1 MTRETAPKRERARTP
16 QGEKRESFFKQKL
29 DVPLSLTFDDVLL
42 EPQESWLEPSEADT
56 HSRFTKSITLKIP
69 LVSAAMDTVTEA
81 TMAIALAREGGIGVI
96 HRNLTP
102 EDELAEM
109 ITVKQAEELI
119 ERDVIF
125 VEQSA
130 TVADA
135 ERLMNQH
142 SIGGVPVVDK
152 GKIIGIVSRRDV
164 RAIVS
169 RHGEEGIKSIMTKK
183 PITADEDITAER
195 ALEIMYTN
203 KIERLPVADKR
214 GRLIGIITM
223 QDILDKRQ
231 YPNAT
236 RDAKGNLRVAAA
248 VGPFDFSRATLLDEH
263 GVDALIVD
271 CAHGHNMKVVAAVKE
286 IKGSIKAEV
295 IAGNIATANAAE
307 ALLSAGVDGIK
318 VGIGPGSIC
327 TTRIVAGTGVPQ
339 VTAISQ
345 VADVTSAAGV
355 PIIADGGVRYS
366 GDVAKAI
373 AAGADTVM
381 MGSMFAG
388 TDEAPGKVIT
398 IKGRRYKQYRG
409 MGSLGVMSTGQSSD
423 RYFQKKGIGS
433 TKFVPE
439 GVEGV
444 TPYVGHVGEVIYQL
458 VGGLKSAMGYTGSKT
473 IVEMHEKARFVR
485 ITNAGM
491 TESHPHNILITDEA
505 PNYRLF
511 E

>member
-1 MTRETAPKRERARTP
+1 MYVE
-16 QGEKRESFFKQKL
+16 KL

-42 EPQESWLEPSEADT
+42 EPQASWLEPAEADT
-56 HSRFTKSITLKIP
+56 RSKFSKNIPVTIP

-81 TMAIALAREGGIGVI
+81 SMAIALAREGGIGVI
-96 HRNLTP
+96 HRNMTA
-102 EDELAEM
+102 EHELQEV
-109 ITVKQAEELI
+109 IFVKQAEELI
-119 ERDVIF
+119 ERDVLF
-125 VEQSA
+125 VEDTA
-130 TVADA
+130 TVSEA
-135 ERLMNQH
+135 ERLMQQY
-142 SIGGVPVVDK
+142 SIGGVPVVSK
-152 GKIIGIVSRRDV
+152 SRIIGIVSRRDV

-169 RHGEEGIKSIMTKK
+169 KRGDEKITSIMTRK
-183 PITADEDITAER
+183 PIVADEDITAEK

-203 KIERLPVADKR
+203 KVERLPVVNGK
-214 GRLIGIITM
+214 GKLLGIITM
-223 QDILDKRQ
+223 QDILEKRQ
-231 YPNAT
+231 YPLAT
-236 RDAKGNLRVAAA
+236 RDMKGNLRVAAA
-248 VGPFDFSRATLLDEH
+248 VGPFDFSRAELLDQNN
-263 GVDALIVD
+263 VDALVVD
-271 CAHGHNMKVVAAVKE
+271 CAHGHNMKVVAAVKD
-286 IKGSIKAEV
+286 IKGSMKAEI
-295 IAGNIATANAAE
+295 IAGNIATSAAAE
-307 ALLSAGVDGIK
+307 ALVSAGVDGIK

-339 VTAISQ
+339 ITAITR
-345 VADVTSAAGV
+345 VADITRSADI
-355 PIIADGGVRYS
+355 PIIADGGVRFS

-381 MGSMFAG
+381 LGSMFAG

-423 RYFQKKGIGS
+423 RYFQKKDIGS
-433 TKFVPE
+433 SKFVPE

-444 TPYVGHVGEVIYQL
+444 TPYVGHVGEVMYQL

-473 IVEMHEKARFVR
+473 IGDMQKNAKFIR

>member
-1 MTRETAPKRERARTP
+1 MFVE
-16 QGEKRESFFKQKL
+16 KL

-42 EPQESWLEPSEADT
+42 EPQASWLEPSEADIR
-56 HSRFTKSITLKIP
+56 SRFTKKINVNLP

-81 TMAIALAREGGIGVI
+81 TMAITLAREGGIGVI
-96 HRNLTP
+96 HRNMT
-102 EDELAEM
+102 AERSLQEV
-109 ITVKQAEELI
+109 TFVKQAEELI
-119 ERDVIF
+119 ERDVLF
-125 VEQSA
+125 VESSA
-130 TVADA
+130 TVSDA
-135 ERLMNQH
+135 ERIMHQY
-142 SIGGVPVVDK
+142 SIGGVPVIEK

-164 RAIVS
+164 RAIVQK
-169 RHGEEGIKSIMTKK
+169 RGDEKITAIMTRK
-183 PITADEDITAER
+183 PIVADENITSEK

-203 KIERLPVADKR
+203 KVERLPVVDNK
-214 GRLIGIITM
+214 GKLLGIITM
-223 QDILDKRQ
+223 QDILEKRQ

-236 RDAKGNLRVAAA
+236 RDASGSLRVAAA
-248 VGPFDFSRATLLDEH
+248 VGPFDFARAELLDQN
-263 GVDALIVD
+263 GVDALVVD
-271 CAHGHNMKVVAAVKE
+271 CAHGHNMKVVAAVKD
-286 IKGSIKAEV
+286 IKGSVKAEV
-295 IAGNIATANAAE
+295 VAGNIATKEAAS
-307 ALLSAGVDGIK
+307 ALVDAGVDGIK

-339 VTAISQ
+339 ISA
-345 VADVTSAAGV
+345 VANVAEIANPAGI
-355 PIIADGGVRYS
+355 PIISDGGIRYS

-388 TDEAPGKVIT
+388 TDESPGKVISM
-398 IKGRRYKQYRG
+398 KGRRYKQYRG
-409 MGSLGVMSTGQSSD
+409 MGSLGVMSSGQSSD
-423 RYFQKKGIGS
+423 RYFQKKDIGS

-473 IVEMHEKARFVR
+473 IGDMHRGARFVR

-491 TESHPHNILITDEA
+491 TESHPHNIMITDEA

>member
-1 MTRETAPKRERARTP
+1 MFVE
-16 QGEKRESFFKQKL
+16 KL

-42 EPQESWLEPSEADT
+42 EPLASLLEPAEADT
-56 HSRFTKSITLKIP
+56 RSWFSKNIRVNIP

-96 HRNLTP
+96 HRNMTP
-102 EDELAEM
+102 ERELQE
-109 ITVKQAEELI
+109 IIVVKQAEELI
-119 ERDVIF
+119 ERDVLY
-125 VEQSA
+125 VEDTAS
-130 TVADA
+130 VSDA
-135 ERLMNQH
+135 ERLMHQY
-142 SIGGVPVVDK
+142 SIGGVPVVNK

-169 RHGEEGIKSIMTKK
+169 KRGDEKINTIMTRK
-183 PITADEDITAER
+183 PIIANEDITAEK

-203 KIERLPVADKR
+203 KVERLPVVNKK
-214 GRLIGIITM
+214 GKLIGIITM
-223 QDILDKRQ
+223 QDILEKRQ
-231 YPNAT
+231 YPLAS

-248 VGPFDFSRATLLDEH
+248 VGPFDFSRAELLDQN
-263 GVDALIVD
+263 GVDALVVD

-286 IKGSIKAEV
+286 IKGSVKADV
-295 IAGNIATANAAE
+295 VAGNIATKEAAE
-307 ALLSAGVDGIK
+307 ALLNAGVDGIK

-339 VTAISQ
+339 ITAVSQ
-345 VADVTSAAGV
+345 VADVAKDADI
-355 PIIADGGVRYS
+355 PIISDGGIRYS

-388 TDEAPGKVIT
+388 TDESPGKVIT
-398 IKGRRYKQYRG
+398 MKGRRYKQYRG
-409 MGSLGVMSTGQSSD
+409 MGSLGVMSSGQSSD
-423 RYFQKKGIGS
+423 RYFQKKDIGS

-473 IVEMHEKARFVR
+473 IPEMHTKARFVR

>member
-1 MTRETAPKRERARTP
+1 MYVE
-16 QGEKRESFFKQKL
+16 KL

-42 EPQESWLEPSEADT
+42 EPRASWLEPSDADT
-56 HSRFTKSITLKIP
+56 RSVFSKKIRLNIP

-81 TMAIALAREGGIGVI
+81 TMAIALARQGGIGVI
-96 HRNLTP
+96 HRNMTP
-102 EDELAEM
+102 ERELQEVQF
-109 ITVKQAEELI
+109 VKHAEELI
-119 ERDVIF
+119 ERDVLY
-125 VEQSA
+125 VQDTA
-130 TVADA
+130 TVSDA
-135 ERLMNQH
+135 EKLMYQYN
-142 SIGGVPVVDK
+142 IGGVPVVDK

-169 RHGEEGIKSIMTKK
+169 KRGDEKITAIMTKK
-183 PITADEDITAER
+183 PIVTDEDITADK

-203 KIERLPVADKR
+203 KVERLPVVNKK
-214 GRLIGIITM
+214 GKLLGIITM
-223 QDILDKRQ
+223 QDILEKKQ
-231 YPNAT
+231 YPFAT
-236 RDAKGNLRVAAA
+236 RDAAGNLRVAAA
-248 VGPFDFSRATLLDEH
+248 VGPFDFTRAELLDQN
-263 GVDALIVD
+263 GVDVLIVD
-271 CAHGHNMKVVAAVKE
+271 CAHGHNMKVVAAVKD
-286 IKGSIKAEV
+286 IKGSVKAEV
-295 IAGNIATANAAE
+295 IAGNIATREAAE
-307 ALLSAGVDGIK
+307 ALVGAGVDGIK

-339 VTAISQ
+339 ITAVAQ
-345 VADVTSAAGV
+345 VAD
-355 PIIADGGVRYS
+355 IAHLSGIPVISDGGIRFS

-398 IKGRRYKQYRG
+398 IKGRLYKQYRG
-409 MGSLGVMSTGQSSD
+409 MGSLGVMSSGQSSD

-433 TKFVPE
+433 TKVVPE

-444 TPYVGHVGEVIYQL
+444 TPYVGHVGEVVYQL

-473 IVEMHEKARFVR
+473 IPEMHANARFVR

-505 PNYRLF
+505 PNYRLL

>member
-1 MTRETAPKRERARTP
+1 MFVE
-16 QGEKRESFFKQKL
+16 KL

-42 EPQESWLEPSEADT
+42 EPLESWLEPSEADIR
-56 HSRFTKSITLKIP
+56 SRFSIKINVNIP

-81 TMAIALAREGGIGVI
+81 AMAVTLAREGGIGVI
-96 HRNLTP
+96 HRNMT
-102 EDELAEM
+102 AERSLQEV
-109 ITVKQAEELI
+109 TFVKQAEELI
-119 ERDVIF
+119 ERDVLY
-125 VEQSA
+125 VESSA
-130 TVADA
+130 TVSDA
-135 ERLMNQH
+135 ERIMNQY
-142 SIGGVPVVDK
+142 SIGGVPVIEN

-164 RAIVS
+164 RAIVQK
-169 RHGEEGIKSIMTKK
+169 RGDEMITAIMTKK
-183 PITADEDITAER
+183 PIVAEENITSEK

-203 KIERLPVADKR
+203 KVERLPVVDKT

-223 QDILDKRQ
+223 QDILEKRQ
-231 YPNAT
+231 YPNAS
-236 RDAKGNLRVAAA
+236 RDADGRLRVAAA
-248 VGPFDFSRATLLDEH
+248 VGPFDFSRAELLDQN
-263 GVDALIVD
+263 GVDALVVD
-271 CAHGHNMKVVAAVKE
+271 CAHGHNMKVVAAVKD
-286 IKGSIKAEV
+286 IKASVKCQV
-295 IAGNIATANAAE
+295 IAGNIATKEAAL
-307 ALLSAGVDGIK
+307 ALLDANVDGIK

-339 VTAISQ
+339 ISA
-345 VADVTSAAGV
+345 VANVAEVARSAEV
-355 PIIADGGVRYS
+355 PIISDGGIRFS
-366 GDVAKAI
+366 GDLAKAI

-388 TDEAPGKVIT
+388 TDESPGKVISM
-398 IKGRRYKQYRG
+398 KGRRYKQYRG
-409 MGSLGVMSTGQSSD
+409 MGSLGVMSTGESSD
-423 RYFQKKGIGS
+423 RYFQKKGIGA

-473 IVEMHEKARFVR
+473 IGEMHTKARFVR

-491 TESHPHNILITDEA
+491 TESHPHNIMITDEA

>member
-1 MTRETAPKRERARTP
+1 MYSE
-16 QGEKRESFFKQKL
+16 KL

-42 EPQESWLEPSEADT
+42 EPQASWVEPSETDT
-56 HSRFTKSITLKIP
+56 RSRFSKKINVNIP

-81 TMAIALAREGGIGVI
+81 QMAITLARLGGIGVI
-96 HRNLTP
+96 HRNMTP
-102 EDELAEM
+102 EHEM
-109 ITVKQAEELI
+109 QEVVAVKQAEELI
-119 ERDVIF
+119 ERDVLF
-125 VEQSA
+125 VDDTA
-130 TVADA
+130 TVSDA
-135 ERLMNQH
+135 ENIMHQYN
-142 SIGGVPVVDK
+142 IGGVPVVDK

-164 RAIVS
+164 RAIVQ
-169 RHGEEGIKSIMTKK
+169 KSGSEKITTIMTRK
-183 PITADEDITAER
+183 PIVGGEDITAEK

-203 KIERLPVADKR
+203 KVERLPIVSEK
-214 GRLIGIITM
+214 GKLIGIVTM
-223 QDILDKRQ
+223 QDILEKRQ
-231 YPNAT
+231 YPLAS

-248 VGPFDFSRATLLDEH
+248 VGPFDFARADLLDQN
-263 GVDALIVD
+263 GADVIVVDT
-271 CAHGHNMKVVAAVKE
+271 AHAHNMKVVAAVKE
-286 IKGSIKAEV
+286 IKGSMKAEIV
-295 IAGNIATANAAE
+295 AGNIATTAAAE
-307 ALLSAGVDGIK
+307 ALVDAGVDGIK

-339 VTAISQ
+339 ISAVAQ
-345 VADVTSAAGV
+345 VADIAHDAGV
-355 PIIADGGVRYS
+355 PVISDGGVRFS

-398 IKGRRYKQYRG
+398 NKGRRYKQYRG
-409 MGSLGVMSTGQSSD
+409 MGSLGVMSSGESSD

-439 GVEGV
+439 GVEGI

-458 VGGLKSAMGYTGSKT
+458 VGGLKSAMGYSGAKT
-473 IVEMHEKARFVR
+473 IAEMHTKARFVR

-491 TESHPHNILITDEA
+491 TESHPHNIMITDEA

>member
-1 MTRETAPKRERARTP
+1 MFIE
-16 QGEKRESFFKQKL
+16 KL
-29 DVPLSLTFDDVLL
+29 DVPQSLTFDDVLL
-42 EPQESWLEPSEADT
+42 EPQASWLEPAEADT
-56 HSRFTKSITLKIP
+56 RSNFSKKINLNIP
-69 LVSAAMDTVTEA
+69 LVSSAMDTVTEA
-81 TMAIALAREGGIGVI
+81 PMAIALAREGGIGVI
-96 HRNLTP
+96 HRNMTP
-102 EDELAEM
+102 EHELQEV
-109 ITVKQAEELI
+109 IFVKQAEELI
-119 ERDVIF
+119 ERDVLF
-125 VEQSA
+125 VEDTA
-130 TVADA
+130 TVSDA
-135 ERLMNQH
+135 ERLMQQY

-169 RHGEEGIKSIMTKK
+169 KRGDEKITSIMTKK
-183 PITADEDITAER
+183 PIVADEDITSEK
-195 ALEIMYTN
+195 ALELMYTN
-203 KIERLPVADKR
+203 KIERLPVVNAK
-214 GRLIGIITM
+214 GKLLGIITM
-223 QDILDKRQ
+223 QDILEKRQ
-231 YPNAT
+231 YPLAT
-236 RDAKGNLRVAAA
+236 RDTKGNLRVAAA
-248 VGPFDFSRATLLDEH
+248 VGPFDFSRAELLDNNN
-263 GVDALIVD
+263 VDALVVD
-271 CAHGHNMKVVAAVKE
+271 CAHGHNMKVVAAVQD
-286 IKGSIKAEV
+286 IKGSMKAEI
-295 IAGNIATANAAE
+295 IAGNIATRAAAE
-307 ALLSAGVDGIK
+307 ALVKTGIDGIK

-339 VTAISQ
+339 ITAIAQ
-345 VADVTSAAGV
+345 VADVAKDAQI

-381 MGSMFAG
+381 LGSMFAG

-423 RYFQKKGIGS
+423 RYFQKKDIGS

-444 TPYVGHVGEVIYQL
+444 TPYVGHVAEVIYQL

-473 IVEMHEKARFVR
+473 IPHMQKNAKFVR

>member
-1 MTRETAPKRERARTP
+1 MFVE
-16 QGEKRESFFKQKL
+16 KL

-42 EPQESWLEPSEADT
+42 EPMASWVEPSEADVR
-56 HSRFTKSITLKIP
+56 SRFTKKIRVNIP

-81 TMAIALAREGGIGVI
+81 GMAITLAREGGIGVI
-96 HRNLTP
+96 HRNMTP
-102 EDELAEM
+102 ERSLQEV
-109 ITVKQAEELI
+109 TFVKQAEELI
-119 ERDVIF
+119 ERDVLY
-125 VEQSA
+125 VESSA
-130 TVADA
+130 TVSDA
-135 ERLMNQH
+135 ERIMHQY
-142 SIGGVPVVDK
+142 SIGGVPVIEK

-164 RAIVS
+164 RAIVQK
-169 RHGEEGIKSIMTKK
+169 RGDEKITAIMTRK
-183 PITADEDITAER
+183 PIVADEEITADK

-203 KIERLPVADKR
+203 KVERLPVVDDK
-214 GRLIGIITM
+214 GKLIGIITM
-223 QDILDKRQ
+223 QDILEKHQ
-231 YPNAT
+231 YPAAT
-236 RDAKGNLRVAAA
+236 RDANGSLRVAAA
-248 VGPFDFSRATLLDEH
+248 VGPFDFARAELLDQN
-263 GVDALIVD
+263 GVDALVVD
-271 CAHGHNMKVVAAVKE
+271 CAHGHNLKVVAAVE
-286 IKGSIKAEV
+286 DIKGSVKAEV
-295 IAGNIATANAAE
+295 VAGNIATKEAAI
-307 ALLSAGVDGIK
+307 ALLNAGVDGIK

-339 VTAISQ
+339 ITAVAQ
-345 VADVTSAAGV
+345 VADIAHSADIPV
-355 PIIADGGVRYS
+355 ISDGGIRFS

-388 TDEAPGKVIT
+388 TDESPGKVISM
-398 IKGRRYKQYRG
+398 KGRRYKQYRG

-423 RYFQKKGIGS
+423 RYFQKKDIGA

-473 IVEMHEKARFVR
+473 IPDMHKTARFIR

-491 TESHPHNILITDEA
+491 TESHPHNIMITDEA

>member
-1 MTRETAPKRERARTP
+1 MYVE
-16 QGEKRESFFKQKL
+16 KL

-42 EPQESWLEPSEADT
+42 EPQASWLEPADADT
-56 HSRFTKSITLKIP
+56 RSKFSKNILVNIP

-81 TMAIALAREGGIGVI
+81 PMAIALAREGGIGVI
-96 HRNLTP
+96 HRNMTA
-102 EDELAEM
+102 EHELQEV
-109 ITVKQAEELI
+109 IFVKQAEELI
-119 ERDVIF
+119 ERDVLF
-125 VEQSA
+125 VEDTA
-130 TVADA
+130 TVSEA
-135 ERLMNQH
+135 ERLMQQY
-142 SIGGVPVVDK
+142 SIGGIPVVNK
-152 GKIIGIVSRRDV
+152 SRIIGIVSRRDV

-169 RHGEEGIKSIMTKK
+169 KRGDEKITSIMTRK
-183 PITADEDITAER
+183 PIVADEDITAEK
-195 ALEIMYTN
+195 ALEVMYTN
-203 KIERLPVADKR
+203 KVERLPVVNGK
-214 GRLIGIITM
+214 GKLLGIITM
-223 QDILDKRQ
+223 QDILEKRQ
-231 YPNAT
+231 YPLAT
-236 RDAKGNLRVAAA
+236 RDMKGNLRVAAA
-248 VGPFDFSRATLLDEH
+248 VGPFDFSRAELLDQH
-263 GVDALIVD
+263 NVDALVVD
-271 CAHGHNMKVVAAVKE
+271 CAHGHNMKVVAAVKD
-286 IKGSIKAEV
+286 IKGSMKAEI
-295 IAGNIATANAAE
+295 IAGNIATSAAAE
-307 ALLSAGVDGIK
+307 ELVSAGVDGIK

-339 VTAISQ
+339 ITAITQ
-345 VADVTSAAGV
+345 VADIARSADV
-355 PIIADGGVRYS
+355 PIIADGGVRFS

-381 MGSMFAG
+381 LGSMFAG

-423 RYFQKKGIGS
+423 RYFQKKDIGS

-444 TPYVGHVGEVIYQL
+444 TPYVGHVGEVMYQL

-473 IVEMHEKARFVR
+473 IGEMQKNAKFIR